1 MNKQDAHKIL
11 DRVKNGEPMSIFVT
25 TEALRATG
33 DICGVF
39 DESLC
44 SDGNA
49 PRNDRASPTPYQ
61 GVEGRFS
68 YSRYLDSQ
76 QNKGV
81 KE

>member
-1 MNKQDAHKIL
+1 MTK
-11 DRVKNGEPMSIFVT
+11 
-25 TEALRATG
+25 TEAHEILNRIREGQSIPLSLTNQALERTG

-68 YSRYLDSQ
+68 YSRYLDCCPTEGITQ
-76 QNKGV
+76 
-81 KE
+81 